1 MAGLCIALDQLIA
14 SHCPSTSYYN
24 SGKTP
29 IANSQTLRFT
39 ATKNFTQHGPKMLI
53 SKRAF
58 HASLYLSICVLFLTS
73 FVSVSPTFGQD
84 KNEDKAEQ
92 TSDEKRAAER
102 ARRKTRREAAGRF
115 MRIRKDAKGR
125 ELALETSV
133 TRYEMLDKD
142 NNLVTVDLI
151 GAVHVGEKEYYDALN
166 KRFEQYESML
176 YELVAPEG
184 TVIPKGGGRR
194 DGVPTNP
201 IALMQKGMQ
210 TSLALEFQLEHIDYT
225 KKNFTHADMTP
236 EEFSESMVE
245 NDESLGGYAARAI
258 GQSMAMQ
265 SAGRGG
271 DSMGMLM
278 AMFSKN
284 KELRLRRAFAKQIQ
298 DMEAGMIVFEGRE
311 GSTIIDHRNRKCL
324 KILKQEIESGKRNL
338 AIFYGAGHL
347 VSMEESLINDFGMK
361 RGGQYWLEAW
371 KLSNHGKKNK

>member
-1 MAGLCIALDQLIA
+1 
-14 SHCPSTSYYN
+14 
-24 SGKTP
+24 
-29 IANSQTLRFT
+29 
-39 ATKNFTQHGPKMLI
+39 MLI

-298 DMEAGMIVFEGRE
+298 DMEAGMIVFEGRD